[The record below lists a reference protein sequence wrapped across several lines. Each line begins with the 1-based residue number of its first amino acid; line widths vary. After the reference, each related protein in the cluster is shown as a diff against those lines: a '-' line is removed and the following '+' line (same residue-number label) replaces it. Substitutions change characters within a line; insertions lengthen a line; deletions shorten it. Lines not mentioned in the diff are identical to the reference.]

1 MNEARLI
8 PAEVQAG
15 VEANAMFD
23 ALRRGDYAAAGRAQ
37 ERLKELGWYLGREI
51 PTPRRPRREARSD
64 AATGERVRS

>member
-1 MNEARLI
+1 MNEARPI

-37 ERLKELGWYLGREI
+37 ERLKELGWYLGREM
-51 PTPRRPRREARSD
+51 PGPRRPRRDARLD
-64 AATGERVRS
+64 APPGEGVAS